1 MHAGFRATPE
11 KARLTTPVRGGEI
24 VAVRANLDW
33 SSEFSNDHAREVLF
47 NGRTTYVA
55 TSSPPRQ
62 KAQDNEGDAWQLQWR
77 RSEGALHAT
86 RVALAAALRDLRRL
100 QQARDA
106 RLEGREHA
114 LEEAAGA
121 PLLDCGTIV
130 EPDYRHSV
138 ILALLGQ
145 RRSTRHVIPI
155 PHPVAVMRP
164 PWLCS

>member
-1 MHAGFRATPE
+1 MQHACVRATPE

-24 VAVRANLDW
+24 LAVRASLDW
-33 SSEFSNDHAREVLF
+33 SSEFSSDNAREVLF

-62 KAQDNEGDAWQLQWR
+62 KADDNEGDVWQLQWR

-100 QQARDA
+100 QQKRDG
-106 RLEGREHA
+106 GREVRENLSA
-114 LEEAAGA
+114 LEEAKGA
-121 PLLDCGTIV
+121 PSLDCGTVV

-155 PHPVAVMRP
+155 PHPPRP
-164 PWLCS
+164 LLLRR